1 MPFDFYNYCISVHQQ
16 EKEHEVFGLLILVI
30 TLIVKGKQRKRKLIN
45 IDNNFNSKFTR
56 DYWNIQNI
64 SSRVTL

>member
-1 MPFDFYNYCISVHQQ
+1 MPFDFYNYCISVHQK

-45 IDNNFNSKFTR
+45 IDNNFNRKFTR